1 MAQYIQVG
9 KDIIEF
15 PDNMSEAD
23 ISAALASPPS
33 SAPSSA
39 VMGMKEPI
47 SGGAELLPRGLSAL
61 TSLGGAYPN
70 VASKFFQ
77 SEAERVAAMNKAE
90 EQAYQAQRAAQGGT
104 GFDVGRMVGNVISPA
119 NLAVGARA
127 AQGAKALG
135 IGGQAAI
142 AGASQAALQ
151 PVTNQDEFWYEKAQQ
166 AGLGALAGKAGELAA
181 KGVGRVMSPL
191 VSKAEATMRSLG
203 ITPTPGQTLGGAF
216 KKAEDFAQNLPL
228 IGEQI
233 RSGREK
239 VLFDF
244 NKGVINK
251 ALSKID
257 DQLPANVIG
266 RDAVSYAA
274 EQVSN
279 KYDDVL
285 KNIKFDLDTK
295 TTSGIL
301 DALDKAPLPSSAM
314 KAKAIDIL
322 NNVALSKFSGK
333 QLTGQE
339 YKSIEA
345 SLRKTASDYSNS
357 SVPDDRAVGE
367 ALKDAL
373 KVFKTELYYQNPK
386 QTPQLRRVDSAY
398 GDLSVM
404 ERAAANTGA
413 ENGVFTPKQYNAAVK
428 QSDVSRNK
436 RQFARGQAREQSVS
450 EAALKT
456 LGEDSKATLEG
467 RLAMGSLG
475 GMAALSQPMIA
486 GPAALASMGIYS
498 APGLKITDALL
509 RQRPELAR
517 MFGKQLQQQA
527 PMLGGLFG
535 APISQEV
542 LR

>member
-1 MAQYIQVG
+1 MAKYIQVG
-9 KDIIEF
+9 KDVIEF

-23 ISAALASPPS
+23 ITAALSGPTA
-33 SAPSSA
+33 SAPSSV

-47 SGGAELLPRGLSAL
+47 SGGAELLPKGLAAL
-61 TSLGGAYPN
+61 TSLGGTTPN
-70 VASKFFQ
+70 VVSKFFQ
-77 SEAERVAAMNKAE
+77 SEAERVSAMNKAE
-90 EQAYQAQRAAQGGT
+90 EQAYQAQRTAQGDT

-127 AQGAKALG
+127 AQGAKTLG
-135 IGGQAAI
+135 LGGQAAV
-142 AGASQAALQ
+142 AGAAQAALQ
-151 PVTNQDEFWYEKAQQ
+151 PVTNQEEFWSEKARQT
-166 AGLGALAGKAGELAA
+166 GVGAVMGKAGEMVA
-181 KGVGRVMSPL
+181 KGIGRVMSPL
-191 VSKAEATMRSLG
+191 VSKAEETMRSLN

-233 RSGREK
+233 RTARER

-251 ALSKID
+251 ALSKVD
-257 DQLPANVIG
+257 DQLPANVVG

-285 KNIKFDLDTK
+285 KKITFDLDTK
-295 TTSGIL
+295 TTSGVL
-301 DALDKAPLPSSAM
+301 DALNKSPLPSEAM
-314 KAKAIDIL
+314 RNKATEVL
-322 NNVALSKFSGK
+322 NNVVFSKFSGK
-333 QLTGQE
+333 PISGQE

-345 SLRKTASDYSNS
+345 GLRKTASDYSTS
-357 SVPDDRAVGE
+357 ASPDDRAVGE
-367 ALKDAL
+367 ALKEAL
-373 KVFKTELYYQNPK
+373 KVFKTELYHQNPR

-413 ENGVFTPKQYNAAVK
+413 DSGVFTPKQYNAAVK
-428 QSDVSRNK
+428 QADISRNK
-436 RQFARGQAREQSVS
+436 RQFARGQAREQTVS

-456 LGEDSKATLEG
+456 LGEDAKSTLEG

-486 GPAALASMGIYS
+486 GPAALAAMGIYS

-517 MFGKQLQQQA
+517 MMGQKLQQQA
-527 PMLGGLFG
+527 PNIGGLFG
-535 APISQEV
+535 APLSQEF

>member
-1 MAQYIQVG
+1 MAKYIQVG
-9 KDIIEF
+9 KDVIEF

-23 ISAALASPPS
+23 ITAALSAPTTA
-33 SAPSSA
+33 APSSV

-61 TSLGGAYPN
+61 TSLGGAAPN
-70 VASKFFQ
+70 VVSKFFQ

-90 EQAYQAQRAAQGGT
+90 EQAYQAQRAAQGET
-104 GFDVGRMVGNVISPA
+104 GFDVGRMVGNIISPA

-135 IGGQAAI
+135 LGGQAAV

-151 PVTNQDEFWYEKAQQ
+151 PVTNQEEFWSEKARQT
-166 AGLGALAGKAGELAA
+166 GIGAVMGKAGEAVA

-191 VSKAEATMRSLG
+191 VSKAEETMRSLN

-233 RSGREK
+233 RTARER

-251 ALSKID
+251 ALSKVD
-257 DQLPANVIG
+257 DQLPANVVG

-285 KNIKFDLDTK
+285 KKITFDLDTK
-295 TTSGIL
+295 TTSGVL
-301 DALDKAPLPSSAM
+301 DALNKAPLPSEAM
-314 KAKAIDIL
+314 RNKATEIL
-322 NNVALSKFSGK
+322 NNVVFSKFSGK
-333 QLTGQE
+333 PISGQE
-339 YKSIEA
+339 YKSIE
-345 SLRKTASDYSNS
+345 SGLRKTASDYSTS
-357 SVPDDRAVGE
+357 ASPDDRAVGE
-367 ALKDAL
+367 ALKEAL
-373 KVFKTELYYQNPK
+373 KVFKTELYHQNPR
-386 QTPQLRRVDSAY
+386 QTSQLRRVDSAY

-413 ENGVFTPKQYNAAVK
+413 DSGVFTPKQYNAAVK
-428 QSDVSRNK
+428 QADISRNK
-436 RQFARGQAREQSVS
+436 RQFARGQAREQTVS

-456 LGEDSKATLEG
+456 LGEDAKSTLEG
-467 RLAMGSLG
+467 RLAMSSLG

-486 GPAALASMGIYS
+486 APAALASMGIYS

-517 MFGKQLQQQA
+517 MMGQKLQQQA
-527 PMLGGLFG
+527 PAIGGLFG
-535 APISQEV
+535 APISQEF

>member
-1 MAQYIQVG
+1 MAKYIQVG
-9 KDIIEF
+9 KDVIEF

-23 ISAALASPPS
+23 ITAALSAPTAA
-33 SAPSSA
+33 APSS
-39 VMGMKEPI
+39 VIMGMKEPI

-61 TSLGGAYPN
+61 TSLGGAAPN
-70 VASKFFQ
+70 VVSKFFQ

-90 EQAYQAQRAAQGGT
+90 EQAYQAQRTAQGDT
-104 GFDVGRMVGNVISPA
+104 GFDVGRMAGNIISPA
-119 NLAVGARA
+119 NLAVGVRA

-135 IGGQAAI
+135 LGGQAAV

-151 PVTNQDEFWYEKAQQ
+151 PVTNQEEFWSEKARQT
-166 AGLGALAGKAGELAA
+166 GIGAVMGKAGEAVA

-191 VSKAEATMRSLG
+191 VSKAEETMRSLN
-203 ITPTPGQTLGGAF
+203 ITPTPGQTLGGVF

-233 RSGREK
+233 RTAREK

-251 ALSKID
+251 ALSKVD
-257 DQLPANVIG
+257 DQLPANVVG

-285 KNIKFDLDTK
+285 KNITFDLDPK
-295 TTSGIL
+295 TTSGVL
-301 DALDKAPLPSSAM
+301 NALNNAPLPSAAM
-314 KAKAIDIL
+314 RDKATEIL
-322 NNVALSKFSGK
+322 NNVVFSKFSGK
-333 QLTGQE
+333 PISGQE
-339 YKSIEA
+339 YKSIE
-345 SLRKTASDYSNS
+345 SGLRKTASDYSTS
-357 SVPDDRAVGE
+357 ASPDDRAVGE
-367 ALKDAL
+367 ALKEAL
-373 KVFKTELYYQNPK
+373 KVFKTELYHQNPR
-386 QTPQLRRVDSAY
+386 QTPKLRRVDSAY

-413 ENGVFTPKQYNAAVK
+413 ESGVFTPKQYNAAVK

-436 RQFARGQAREQSVS
+436 RQFARGQAREQTVS

-456 LGEDSKATLEG
+456 LGEDSKSTLEG

-486 GPAALASMGIYS
+486 APAALASMGIYS

-517 MFGKQLQQQA
+517 LLGQRLQQQA
-527 PMLGGLFG
+527 PTIGGLFG
-535 APISQEV
+535 APISQEP

>member
-1 MAQYIQVG
+1 MAKYIQVG
-9 KDIIEF
+9 KDVIEF

-23 ISAALASPPS
+23 ITAALSAPTTA
-33 SAPSSA
+33 APSSV

-61 TSLGGAYPN
+61 TSLGGAAPN
-70 VASKFFQ
+70 VVSKFFQ

-90 EQAYQAQRAAQGGT
+90 EQAYQAQRTAQGDT
-104 GFDVGRMVGNVISPA
+104 GFDVGRMAGNIISPA
-119 NLAVGARA
+119 NLAVGVRA

-135 IGGQAAI
+135 LGGQAAV

-151 PVTNQDEFWYEKAQQ
+151 PVANQDEFWSEKAKQT
-166 AGLGALAGKAGELAA
+166 GIGAVMGKAGEAVA

-191 VSKAEATMRSLG
+191 VSKAEETMRSLN
-203 ITPTPGQTLGGAF
+203 ITPTPGQTLGGVF

-233 RSGREK
+233 RTAREK

-251 ALSKID
+251 ALSKVD
-257 DQLPANVIG
+257 DQLPANVVG

-285 KNIKFDLDTK
+285 KNITFDLDPK
-295 TTSGIL
+295 TTSGVL
-301 DALDKAPLPSSAM
+301 NALNNAPLPSAAM
-314 KAKAIDIL
+314 RDKATEIL
-322 NNVALSKFSGK
+322 NNVVFSKFSGK
-333 QLTGQE
+333 PISGQE
-339 YKSIEA
+339 YKSIE
-345 SLRKTASDYSNS
+345 SGLRKTASDYSTS
-357 SVPDDRAVGE
+357 ASPDDRAVGE
-367 ALKDAL
+367 ALKEAL
-373 KVFKTELYYQNPK
+373 KVFKTELYHQNPR
-386 QTPQLRRVDSAY
+386 QTPKLRRVDSAY

-413 ENGVFTPKQYNAAVK
+413 ESGVFTPKQYNAAVK
-428 QSDVSRNK
+428 QADVSRNK
-436 RQFARGQAREQSVS
+436 RQFARGQAREQTVS
-450 EAALKT
+450 EAAMKT
-456 LGEDSKATLEG
+456 LGEDSKSTLEG

-517 MFGKQLQQQA
+517 LLGQRLQQQA
-527 PMLGGLFG
+527 PTIGGLFG
-535 APISQEV
+535 APISQEP

>member
-1 MAQYIQVG
+1 MAKYIQVG
-9 KDIIEF
+9 KDVIEF

-23 ISAALASPPS
+23 ITAALSAPTTA
-33 SAPSSA
+33 APSSV

-61 TSLGGAYPN
+61 TSLGGAAPN
-70 VASKFFQ
+70 VVSKFFQ

-90 EQAYQAQRAAQGGT
+90 EQAYQAQRAAQGDT
-104 GFDVGRMVGNVISPA
+104 GFDVGRMAGNIISPA
-119 NLAVGARA
+119 NLAVGVRA

-135 IGGQAAI
+135 LGGQAAV

-151 PVTNQDEFWYEKAQQ
+151 PVTKQDEFWSEKAKQV
-166 AGLGALAGKAGELAA
+166 GIGAVMGKAGEAVA

-191 VSKAEATMRSLG
+191 VSKAEETMRSLN
-203 ITPTPGQTLGGAF
+203 ITPTPGQTLGGVF

-233 RSGREK
+233 RTAREK

-251 ALSKID
+251 ALSKVD
-257 DQLPANVIG
+257 DQLPANVVG
-266 RDAVSYAA
+266 RDAVAYAA

-285 KNIKFDLDTK
+285 KNITFDLDTK
-295 TTSGIL
+295 TTSGVL
-301 DALDKAPLPSSAM
+301 NALNNAPLPSAAM
-314 KAKAIDIL
+314 RDKATEIL
-322 NNVALSKFSGK
+322 NNVVFSKFSGK
-333 QLTGQE
+333 PISGQE
-339 YKSIEA
+339 YKSIE
-345 SLRKTASDYSNS
+345 SGLRKTASDYSTS
-357 SVPDDRAVGE
+357 ASPDDRAVGE
-367 ALKDAL
+367 ALKEAL
-373 KVFKTELYYQNPK
+373 KVFKTELYHQNPR
-386 QTPQLRRVDSAY
+386 QTPKLRRVDSAY
-398 GDLSVM
+398 GDLSIM

-413 ENGVFTPKQYNAAVK
+413 ESGVFTPKQYNAAVK
-428 QSDVSRNK
+428 QADVSRNK
-436 RQFARGQAREQSVS
+436 RQFARGQAREQTVS
-450 EAALKT
+450 EAAMKT

-475 GMAALSQPMIA
+475 GIAALSQPMIA

-517 MFGKQLQQQA
+517 LLGQRLQQQA
-527 PMLGGLFG
+527 PTIGGLFG
-535 APISQEV
+535 APISQEP